1 MLESD
6 LREDALTPPPPATSL
21 IGEKY
26 EAAPALIGQGAG
38 GLGPILII
46 TRLTFH
52 EARRRRILVLGFVL
66 GLAFLALFSIGV
78 YFIQRDILRSG
89 GIADERLMREVYG
102 FLSMA
107 GLYVVNFLIIMMAAL
122 ISVDTLSGEIASGT
136 IQTIVTKPLRRW
148 QVVLG
153 KWLGFLAMLS
163 LYLVLMAGGVI
174 LAVRILGGYTT
185 PNIVSGLALMV
196 LEGALVLTLSI
207 LGGTRLS
214 TLANGVLVFG
224 LYGLAFV
231 GGWVEQI
238 GAIMHNETVIDIGIV
253 SSLIMPSEAL
263 WRLASYQMQSPLT
276 RDLGMSPFAA
286 RSLPSPAMVIYALI
300 YTAVMLGLALLLF
313 QRRDL

>member
-1 MLESD
+1 MLENR
-6 LREDALTPPPPATSL
+6 LGQPPAGS
-21 IGEKY
+21 E
-26 EAAPALIGQGAG
+26 PAG
-38 GLGPILII
+38 GILPVALPVAERLRPTVIAPVLII
-46 TRLTFH
+46 ARLTFH
-52 EARRRRILVLGFVL
+52 EARRRRILLLGLLL
-66 GLAFLALFSIGV
+66 GLAFLALFSLGV
-78 YFIQRDILRSG
+78 YYVQRDLILSG
-89 GIADERLMREVYG
+89 NVQGRAVREVYG

-153 KWLGFLAMLS
+153 KWLGFTAMLG

-174 LAVRILGGYTT
+174 LAVRILGDYGT
-185 PNIVSGLALMV
+185 PNAGLGLGLMA

-231 GGWVEQI
+231 GSWLEQI
-238 GAIMHNETVIDIGIV
+238 GALVRNQTLIDIGIV
-253 SSLIMPSEAL
+253 SSLLMPSEAL

-286 RSLPSPAMVIYALI
+286 LSLPSPAMVVYAIL
-300 YTAVMLGLALLLF
+300 YMAAALGLAMLLLH
-313 QRRDL
+313 RRDL